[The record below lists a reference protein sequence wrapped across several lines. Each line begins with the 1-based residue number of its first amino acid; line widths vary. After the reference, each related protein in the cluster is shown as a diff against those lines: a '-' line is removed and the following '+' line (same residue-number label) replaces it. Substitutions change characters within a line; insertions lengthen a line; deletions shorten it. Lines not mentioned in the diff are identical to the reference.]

1 MKFQPLGDRVL
12 VHPLEEKE
20 TEKGGIILPDS
31 AQEKSQQGKV
41 IALGSG
47 GKDNDGNDITF
58 TVKKN
63 DVVLMP
69 KYGGTELKLDG
80 KEYQIMR
87 ESDILGIV
95 G

>member
-41 IALGSG
+41 VVLGSG
-47 GKDNDGNDITF
+47 GKDNDGNDISF

-80 KEYQIMR
+80 KDYQIMR